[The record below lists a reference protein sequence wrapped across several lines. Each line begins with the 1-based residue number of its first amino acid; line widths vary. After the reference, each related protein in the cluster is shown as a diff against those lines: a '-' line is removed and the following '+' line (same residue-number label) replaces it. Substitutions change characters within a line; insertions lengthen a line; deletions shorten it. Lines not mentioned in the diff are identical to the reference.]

1 MQLLGEQ
8 ILHHSPSLDSPNVC
22 LAVCFS
28 ISVLRFQGI
37 NNAAH
42 IGGMIMGVLLAIAW
56 YFSQKAHKKSR
67 VQIAALILGTLML
80 TTFYSYCNELST
92 GLNSLWNEILSQNQL
107 SF

>member
-28 ISVLRFQGI
+28 ISVLRFQDI

-42 IGGMIMGVLLAIAW
+42 IGGMIMGALLAGSW
-56 YFSQKAHKKSR
+56 YFSHKTHHR
-67 VQIAALILGTLML
+67 VILQIIALVLASLLTLG
-80 TTFYSYCNELST
+80 FYVYCNELST
-92 GLNSLWNEILSQNQL
+92 GLNSLWNEILRQNQL